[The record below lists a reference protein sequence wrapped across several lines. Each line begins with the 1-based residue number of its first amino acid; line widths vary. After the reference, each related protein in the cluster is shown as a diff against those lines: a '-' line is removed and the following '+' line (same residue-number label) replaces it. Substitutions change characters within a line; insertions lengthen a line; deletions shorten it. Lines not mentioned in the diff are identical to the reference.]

1 MASCHHLSFFTLL
14 ALSWLLLA
22 AHAWKEIHRT
32 CPSGCGELGN
42 CNHELGICECP
53 FGWRGGSTSC
63 MHPMLFP
70 QVCTSS
76 MGPTLLLPTFD
87 ECFNTG
93 TSGVCVSCCVFSSPV
108 HMRPCKPT
116 CCVPVPP
123 MHVRALQAPR
133 VKRPS
138 SGPAVLPTTRGR
150 RRCMGSAHP
159 RCEPLLQGRVL
170 QGTFLSRGC

>member
-1 MASCHHLSFFTLL
+1 MASCHHLSSFTL

-22 AHAWKEIHRT
+22 SVAAHAWQEIHRT

-93 TSGVCVSCCVFSSPV
+93 TSGVCVSCCVLSSLV
-108 HMRPCKPT
+108 HMHPCKPLVLCACT
-116 CCVPVPP
+116 PYAR
-123 MHVRALQAPR
+123 M
-133 VKRPS
+133 RPAGIS
-138 SGPAVLPTTRGR
+138 CEDAVLRACRTANHTR
-150 RRCMGSAHP
+150 AT
-159 RCEPLLQGRVL
+159 PLHGV
-170 QGTFLSRGC
+170 GAPKV